1 MIWSKLHQM
10 DPFKA
15 LTLEKYPQ
23 YATRVSQVETDPQ
36 ETLTQVLLK
45 NMHSMKLEW
54 VKLRTANPL

>member
-1 MIWSKLHQM
+1 M

-45 NMHSMKLEW
+45 NMHSMKLE
-54 VKLRTANPL
+54 